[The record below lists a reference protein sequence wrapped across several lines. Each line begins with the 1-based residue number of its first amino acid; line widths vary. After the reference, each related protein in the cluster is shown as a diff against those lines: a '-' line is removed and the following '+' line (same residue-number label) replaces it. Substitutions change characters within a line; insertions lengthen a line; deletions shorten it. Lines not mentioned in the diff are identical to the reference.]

1 MNKNRKNE
9 VNTISMSSKKAGG
22 NNEKKKDTMVIT
34 RKMTLG
40 EAVARYPKTAQVM
53 MSYGLHCIGCHV
65 AAWESI
71 EDGARGHG
79 LSEQEIDEMITEMNK
94 AIKK

>member
-1 MNKNRKNE
+1 MP
-9 VNTISMSSKKAGG
+9 SKSDEQK
-22 NNEKKKDTMVIT
+22 IT

-40 EAVARYPKTAQVM
+40 EAVSRYPKTAQVM
-53 MSYGLHCIGCHV
+53 MARGLHCIGCHV

-79 LSEQEIDEMITEMNK
+79 LSDKEIDEMVKEMNK
-94 AIKK
+94 VAK